1 MRAEVLGEPELDF
14 GMGRHVDVRFGI
26 QRHSVLD
33 FDDAANR
40 EMRVGIVGTNETID
54 AVSSW
59 LSSLTAPIGAKESNQ
74 PNMTPGFPGV
84 SPDAG
89 FHLKLNVQPD
99 LCSAISS
106 RELDEL
112 LNIPR
117 GSELAM
123 EAAEEFADRVRQ
135 LQEDQRVNVI
145 LCAVP
150 LNLAERTLNDNGE
163 NEIRD
168 FHHAL
173 KAKCLSL
180 RTPTQIILPH
190 TYNSNQVLKRKTKQ
204 TLRTVQDDATKA
216 WNFVTALYYKG
227 GGTPWRMRREA
238 ESLQTCY
245 IGIGFYKLLDGSAL
259 QASVAQVFDERGEG
273 VIVRGAMASLYKD
286 DRHPYLEAKD
296 SESLLLNAL
305 KEYRGRH
312 KHAPARVV
320 IHKSSPFRQEEIEG
334 FNSAIN
340 QERIDQRN
348 YVSVGDSDIRLFRK
362 GEYPPLRGTL
372 LELEDAEAVLY
383 TTGSVNF
390 YKTYPGLYVPRPI
403 HLRAPVRDDSIRQI
417 AADIL
422 SLSKMNWNKTQM
434 SGALPITLEATRNVG
449 NILKYL
455 DPDSKVQNT
464 YRFFM

>member
-1 MRAEVLGEPELDF
+1 MRIDVLEEPGLDF
-14 GMGRHVDVRFGI
+14 GTGIHVDVRFGT

-33 FDDAANR
+33 FEDESNR
-40 EMRVGIVGTNETID
+40 KMRVGIVGTNETID
-54 AVSSW
+54 AVTSW
-59 LSSLTAPIGAKESNQ
+59 LDSLKEPIEAKESNQ
-74 PNMTPGFPGV
+74 PNMTPGFPGI
-84 SPDAG
+84 SADAG
-89 FHLKLNVQPD
+89 FHLSLDVQSE

-112 LNIPR
+112 LKVPS
-117 GSELAM
+117 GSDMAM
-123 EAAEEFADRVRQ
+123 RAADEFADRVRR
-135 LQEDQRVNVI
+135 LQEDQRVNVV
-145 LCAVP
+145 LCALP
-150 LNLAERTLNDNGE
+150 LSLAERTLNDNGTE
-163 NEIRD
+163 EIRD

-190 TYNSNQVLKRKTKQ
+190 TYNSKQVIKRKTKQ
-204 TLRTVQDDATKA
+204 SQRTVQDDATKA

-286 DRHPYLEAKD
+286 DRHPYLESSD

-312 KHAPARVV
+312 RHAPARVV
-320 IHKSSPFRQEEIEG
+320 IHKSSPFRQEEIDG
-334 FNSAIN
+334 FNSAIS

-348 YVSVGDSDIRLFRK
+348 YVSVGDSEIRLFRQ

-372 LELEDAEAVLY
+372 LELDDSEAVLY

-417 AADIL
+417 AADVL

-434 SGALPITLEATRNVG
+434 SGSLPITLEATRNVG

-455 DPDSKVQNT
+455 DPESKVQNT